1 MHLPERSVLREEL
14 LVGDT
19 VWSVNL
25 GKEGRLLRLM
35 GAQAEVQVGQFRVK
49 VDLKDLKFSPLR

>member
-1 MHLPERSVLREEL
+1 MHLSERSVLREEL

-25 GKEGRLLRLM
+25 GKEGRLLGLM

-49 VDLKDLKFSPLR
+49 VDLNDLKSLP